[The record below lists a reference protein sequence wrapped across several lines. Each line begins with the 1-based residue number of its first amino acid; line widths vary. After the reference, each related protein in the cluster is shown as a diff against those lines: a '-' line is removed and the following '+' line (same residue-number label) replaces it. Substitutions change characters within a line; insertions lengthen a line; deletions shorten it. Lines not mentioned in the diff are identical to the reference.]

1 MKNGMER
8 LLGILLLFLFSCQ
21 SNNETKTVHKSITS
35 KHDSKKPISQDSLF
49 KLQLNFD
56 ENFVQIFPP
65 KISKNVVPAEYPNQ
79 DQEWIRIY
87 EFEANRDFNGD
98 QKNDVIVCFG
108 GCGSGGCLYGV
119 FIKQY
124 GSYYRL
130 AFFDYL
136 KNKEYE
142 IEKNGCLKI
151 VSSEELNPYDPSQLQ
166 ISSFQYDKRK
176 HAYQLDTSYV
186 FSDQTDDLEF
196 STVLKDLDH
205 DGVKD
210 SCIYNPN
217 RSVLTCKL
225 SSQHF
230 KSMRSKS
237 NLTDEW
243 NSGIRATKN
252 GFEFYV
258 NYMRAG
264 FSHQFQY
271 NGQTKKI
278 RLIGMNRYEFGNAAN
293 DGSGKSSVNLLT
305 NDYMGEWNYYNLDR
319 QKLIKMGTIRTK
331 MYFPKVT
338 LENYDGGFQ
347 SDYAEKCSTLY
358 ENKKQ
363 KMMEQ
368 ED

>member
-21 SNNETKTVHKSITS
+21 SNNETKTDHKSITS
-35 KHDSKKPISQDSLF
+35 KHDSKKAISQDSLF
-49 KLQLNFD
+49 KLQLNLD
-56 ENFVQIFPP
+56 YFVQIFPP

-79 DQEWIRIY
+79 DQEWIRID
-87 EFEANRDFNGD
+87 EFEADRDFNGD

-119 FIKQY
+119 FIKEY

-151 VSSEELNPYDPSQLQ
+151 VSSEELNAYDPSQLQ
-166 ISSFQYDKRK
+166 ISNFKYDKRK

-186 FSDQTDDLEF
+186 FSDQTDDIEF

-225 SSQHF
+225 STQHF
-230 KSMRSKS
+230 KAIRSKP

-264 FSHQFQY
+264 FAHQFQY
-271 NGQTKKI
+271 DGQTKKI
-278 RLIGMNRYEFGNAAN
+278 RLIGMSRYEFGNAAN

-347 SDYAEKCSTLY
+347 SDYAEKCSALY

-368 ED
+368 